1 MAYYM
6 LGARG
11 SEKFTTCKKHSSC
24 SQVLDCL
31 DCPTSLHIVLV
42 AYTGFLVARAGAC
55 GWSKRVGFLLSL
67 KACLTTYF
75 IERYK
80 HRMFKVHNKNVAFVY
95 PRCGTI
101 CQAVRSRKTFF
112 PYYSFLF
119 FLCIVCNSPP
129 VSYECS
135 GMKWQLK
142 A

>member
-67 KACLTTYF
+67 KACLTTYLLKDINTGCSKCIIKMLPLF
-75 IERYK
+75 IPGAAPY
-80 HRMFKVHNKNVAFVY
+80 
-95 PRCGTI
+95 
-101 CQAVRSRKTFF
+101 VRQFGQGRHSS
-112 PYYSFLF
+112 PIILSCSFCA
-119 FLCIVCNSPP
+119 LCATLHQYHMSAL
-129 VSYECS
+129 E
-135 GMKWQLK
+135 
-142 A
+142 